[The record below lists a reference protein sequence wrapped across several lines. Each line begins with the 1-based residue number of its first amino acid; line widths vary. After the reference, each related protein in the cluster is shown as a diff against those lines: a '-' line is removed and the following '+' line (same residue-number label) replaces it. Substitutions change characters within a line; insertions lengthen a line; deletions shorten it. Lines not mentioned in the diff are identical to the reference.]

1 MIYDSLESSYQ
12 GASNRTVFMFLA
24 LIDKKLLIFY
34 CFETFANNFLSINAK
49 GMKTVRL
56 DATQKDNSNES

>member
-1 MIYDSLESSYQ
+1 MS
-12 GASNRTVFMFLA
+12 LA

-34 CFETFANNFLSINAK
+34 CFEIFANNFLSINAK

-56 DATQKDNSNES
+56 DATQKDDSNES

>member
-1 MIYDSLESSYQ
+1 MS
-12 GASNRTVFMFLA
+12 LA

-49 GMKTVRL
+49 GMKTVQL
-56 DATQKDNSNES
+56 DVTQKDDSNKS